1 MHMNVFPAFFIGS
14 EKNMVKVD
22 DVKNSLRIDHSMDDN
37 LLEQL
42 IATAESYVVHAVDS
56 QLNKQDYEKYK
67 QFDWAVS
74 LLVQHWYINQQVANT
89 EHIPFTVTSLIQQLR
104 GSAWHADSESSK

>member
-1 MHMNVFPAFFIGS
+1 
-14 EKNMVKVD
+14 MVEID
-22 DVKNSLRIDHSMDDN
+22 DVKNSLRVDHSLDDK

-56 QLNKQDYEKYK
+56 QLGAEDFKDYQ

-74 LLVQHWYINQQVANT
+74 LLVQHWYVNQQISNV

-104 GSAWHADSESSK
+104 GSVWHADSE

>member
-1 MHMNVFPAFFIGS
+1 
-14 EKNMVKVD
+14 MVEID
-22 DVKNSLRIDHSMDDN
+22 DVKNSLRVDHSLDDK

-56 QLNKQDYEKYK
+56 QLGKQEYEKYK

-74 LLVQHWYINQQVANT
+74 LLVQHWYINQQISDV

-104 GSAWHADSESSK
+104 GSV